1 MDPSH
6 SHVYSFAVLGVL
18 FVLSAF
24 FSCAETALL
33 SVSKIRMR
41 TLAEEGNKKAKMVER
56 LIDDT
61 DSLLSTI
68 LVGNNLVNIGA
79 SSLST
84 VLAVDLFGDAGAG
97 IATGVVTLIIL
108 IFGEIT
114 PKSMA
119 AKYADQISMAIAKPV
134 HFLVLILKPVVTILN
149 LLTGCMIKLLG
160 GSRQIG
166 PTLTEEELKTYV
178 TVSHEEGIIE
188 EEEKEMIHNVFEF
201 GDTEIKEIMTP
212 RIHVVSIPD
221 DVTYD
226 ELLAIYKDQRFSRI
240 PVHDHEDNDDIV
252 GVLNVKDLLLATID
266 REHFNV
272 RDYAREPFVVYEFNH
287 ISDVFERMRS
297 NKKSS
302 LAVVLDEYGIMS
314 GIVTIEDM
322 IEEIVGDIDDE
333 YDEEEETIKQIGTNT
348 FLIDGSVGFNEIND
362 VLGTHFE
369 SDDFESI
376 GGLVLGE
383 IGEPELHR
391 ELKIGRATLS
401 IEKIHKNRIEQLKMV
416 LDDPED
422 TGENSP
428 EKD

>member
-6 SHVYSFAVLGVL
+6 SYSFSFAILGVC
-18 FVLSAF
+18 FIMSAF

-33 SVSKIRMR
+33 SVSKIRIR
-41 TLAEEGNKKAKMVER
+41 TLVEEGNKRAKLVER

-84 VLAVDLFGDAGAG
+84 VLAVEFFGDAGAG
-97 IATGVVTLIIL
+97 IATGAVTLVIL

-114 PKSMA
+114 PKSIA
-119 AKYADQISMAIAKPV
+119 TKYADSISLAIAGTI
-134 HFLVLILKPVVTILN
+134 HFFVTILKPIVVILN
-149 LLTGCMIKLLG
+149 SVTGFIVRLFG
-160 GSRQIG
+160 GDRQIG

-201 GDTEIKEIMTP
+201 GDTEIKEVMTP
-212 RIHVVSIPD
+212 RIHVVSISD

-226 ELLAIYKDQRFSRI
+226 ELLEIYKEQRFSRI
-240 PVHDHEDNDDIV
+240 PVHNSEDNDDII
-252 GVLNVKDLLLATID
+252 GVLNVKDLLLVDID
-266 REHFNV
+266 KENFNV
-272 RDYAREPFVVYEFNH
+272 RDYAREAFVVYEFNH
-287 ISDVFERMRS
+287 ISDAFERMRS

-302 LAVVLDEYGIMS
+302 LAIVLDEYGVMS

-322 IEEIVGDIDDE
+322 IEEIVGEIDDE
-333 YDEEEETIKQIGTNT
+333 YDIEEETIKMIGENT
-348 FLIDGSVGFNEIND
+348 FLIDGSVSFNEIND
-362 VLGTHFE
+362 VLGTNFQ

-416 LDDPED
+416 FVDTEKKDD
-422 TGENSP
+422 N
-428 EKD
+428 

>member
-1 MDPSH
+1 MDPSQD
-6 SHVYSFAVLGVL
+6 YFILFAILVLC
-18 FVLSAF
+18 FVLSGF
-24 FSCAETALL
+24 FSCSETALL

-41 TLAEEGNKKAKMVER
+41 TLAEEGNKTAKLVER
-56 LIDDT
+56 LVNDT

-84 VLAVDLFGDAGAG
+84 VLAIEFFGDAGAG
-97 IATGVVTLIIL
+97 IATGIVTLIIL

-114 PKSMA
+114 PKSLA
-119 AKYADQISMAIAKPV
+119 AKHADTISMSIAPFIS
-134 HFLVLILKPVVTILN
+134 FLITILKPVVFILN
-149 LLTGCMIKLLG
+149 IITGIIVKLFG
-160 GSRQIG
+160 GDNHTS

-201 GDTEIKEIMTP
+201 GETEIREIMTP

-226 ELLAIYKDQRFSRI
+226 ELLDIYKEQRFSRI
-240 PVHDHEDNDDIV
+240 PVHNNEDNDDIV
-252 GVLNVKDLLLATID
+252 GVLNVKDLLLAQID
-266 REHFNV
+266 KANFKVTDYV
-272 RDYAREPFVVYEFNH
+272 RPAFVVYEFNN

-297 NKKSS
+297 SKKAS
-302 LAVVLDEYGIMS
+302 LAIVLDEYGIMT

-322 IEEIVGDIDDE
+322 IEEIVGEIDDE
-333 YDEEEETIKQIGTNT
+333 YDVEEETIKEIGENT
-348 FLIDGSVGFNEIND
+348 YLVDGTANINEIND
-362 VLGTHFE
+362 ALETHFV

-383 IGEPELHR
+383 LGEIELHR
-391 ELKIGRATLS
+391 ELKIGRAILS
-401 IEKIHKNRIEQLKMV
+401 IEKVHKNRIEQLKMI
-416 LDDPED
+416 LCDEEEKEEDDD
-422 TGENSP
+422 
-428 EKD
+428 

>member
-6 SHVYSFAVLGVL
+6 SYSFSFAILGVC
-18 FVLSAF
+18 FIMSAF

-33 SVSKIRMR
+33 SVSKIRIR
-41 TLAEEGNKKAKMVER
+41 TLVEEGNKRAKLVER

-84 VLAVDLFGDAGAG
+84 VLAVEFFGDAGAG
-97 IATGVVTLIIL
+97 IATGAVTLVIL

-114 PKSMA
+114 PKSIA
-119 AKYADQISMAIAKPV
+119 TKYADSISLAIAGTI
-134 HFLVLILKPVVTILN
+134 HFFVTILKPIVVILN
-149 LLTGCMIKLLG
+149 SVTGFIVRLFG
-160 GSRQIG
+160 GDRQIG

-201 GDTEIKEIMTP
+201 GDTEIKEVMTP
-212 RIHVVSIPD
+212 RIHVVSISD

-226 ELLAIYKDQRFSRI
+226 ELLEIYKEQRFSRI
-240 PVHDHEDNDDIV
+240 PVHNSEDNDDII
-252 GVLNVKDLLLATID
+252 GVLNVKDLLLVDID
-266 REHFNV
+266 KENFNV
-272 RDYAREPFVVYEFNH
+272 RDYAREAFVVYEFNH
-287 ISDVFERMRS
+287 ISDAFERMRS

-302 LAVVLDEYGIMS
+302 LAIVLDEYGVMS

-322 IEEIVGDIDDE
+322 IEEIVGEIGDE
-333 YDEEEETIKQIGTNT
+333 YDIEEETIKMIGENT
-348 FLIDGSVGFNEIND
+348 FLIDGSVRFNEIND
-362 VLGTHFE
+362 VLGTNFQ

-416 LDDPED
+416 FVDTEKKDD
-422 TGENSP
+422 N
-428 EKD
+428 

>member
-1 MDPSH
+1 MDPSQDYFI
-6 SHVYSFAVLGVL
+6 SIAILVLCFA
-18 FVLSAF
+18 LSAF
-24 FSCAETALL
+24 FSCSETALL

-41 TLAEEGNKKAKMVER
+41 TLAEEGNKTAKLVER
-56 LIDDT
+56 LVNDT

-84 VLAVDLFGDAGAG
+84 LIAVEMFGDAGAG

-114 PKSMA
+114 PKSLA
-119 AKYADQISMAIAKPV
+119 AKHADSISMTIAPIISFLITVFKP
-134 HFLVLILKPVVTILN
+134 LVFILN
-149 LLTGCMIKLLG
+149 IITGIIVKMFG
-160 GSRQIG
+160 GENHTS

-201 GDTEIKEIMTP
+201 GDTEIREIMTP

-226 ELLAIYKDQRFSRI
+226 ELLDIYKEQRFSRI
-240 PVHDHEDNDDIV
+240 PVHSNEDNDDII
-252 GVLNVKDLLLATID
+252 GVLNVKDLLLAQID
-266 REHFNV
+266 RDHFNV
-272 RDYAREPFVVYEFNH
+272 TDYTREAFIVYEFNH

-297 NKKSS
+297 TKKAS

-333 YDEEEETIKQIGTNT
+333 YDIEEETIKKIGEDTY
-348 FLIDGSVGFNEIND
+348 LIDGSVNFNEIND
-362 VLGTHFE
+362 VLGTHFV

-383 IGEPELHR
+383 LGEIELHR
-391 ELKIGRATLS
+391 ELQIGRATLS
-401 IEKIHKNRIEQLKMV
+401 IEKVHKNRIEQLKMV
-416 LDDPED
+416 LAKPEEENKDDD
-422 TGENSP
+422 
-428 EKD
+428 